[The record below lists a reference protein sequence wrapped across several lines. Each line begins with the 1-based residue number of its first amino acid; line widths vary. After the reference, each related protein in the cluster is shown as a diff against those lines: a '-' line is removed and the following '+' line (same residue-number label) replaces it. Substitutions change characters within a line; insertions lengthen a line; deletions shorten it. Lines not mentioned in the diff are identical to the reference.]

1 MKSILLFSIL
11 ALPLS
16 AATTSFTWFNGTND
30 AGVNITASV
39 ESGVLTIS
47 NESSLES
54 AVVTGIWIENDEVSY
69 LGSLAFT
76 QDDDTNLPGGANIS
90 WLADEDSAFRADAPP
105 IKEGVGAGESVRFS
119 VPEDFNDRIALHV
132 QGVNG
137 SSGSWVTTIPEPSC
151 VVLSS
156 LGLGLFVKRRR
167 NQK

>member
-1 MKSILLFSIL
+1 MKPLLLLPFL

-30 AGVNITASV
+30 TGVNITASV

-54 AVVTGIWIENDEVSY
+54 AVVTGIWIESDDVAYIGGLLFS
-69 LGSLAFT
+69 
-76 QDDDTNLPGGANIS
+76 QDDSANLPGGVNIS
-90 WLADEDSAFRADAPP
+90 WLANNDSAFKADAPP
-105 IKEGVGAGESVRFS
+105 IKNGIGAGEAVSFT
-119 VPEDFNDRIALHV
+119 VPVDFDDRIALHI

-151 VVLSS
+151 TILSA
-156 LGLGLFVKRRR
+156 LGLVLLTKRRR
-167 NQK
+167 H